1 VPSPY
6 VLLIEGAP
14 DPLAAK
20 PAIGM
25 LRYRRRDVA
34 ALLDPKHAGS
44 TAEAVLGIGGDVPVV
59 ASLDDVRA
67 GGVVIGTAPGGGRL
81 DPALRRSVRDALA
94 RGLEVVNG
102 LHELVGDDP
111 ELRALAARTGAPV
124 RDLRRP
130 PARLALSEN
139 RARHAPCFR
148 IHTVG
153 TDGCVGK
160 MTVALELT
168 AALAR
173 EGVDARF
180 LATGQTGMLISGG
193 GVAVDAIP
201 ADFVAGAIEAEVLA
215 RRDAEVLV
223 IEGQGSLAHPQFS
236 AVTLGLLHGCA
247 PDALVLC
254 GDATRTGYRGC
265 DGTPPSLDALVELYV
280 RMASLIHPARAIAV
294 ALRTAGLD
302 DAGARRA
309 LADATARTGLPA
321 ADALRFGCAPLVAAA
336 RAARGR

>member
-1 VPSPY
+1 MAGPY
-6 VLLIEGAP
+6 VLLIEGAE

-20 PAIGM
+20 TAIAM
-25 LRYRRRDVA
+25 LRYRRGDVA

-44 TAEAVLGIGGDVPVV
+44 TAQARLGLGGDVPVV
-59 ASLDDVRA
+59 ASLDGVGA
-67 GGVVIGTAPGGGRL
+67 GGVIIGTAPGGGRL
-81 DPALRRSVRDALA
+81 VPPLRRAVRDALS

-102 LHELVGDDP
+102 LHERVGDDP
-111 ELRALAARTGAPV
+111 ELSELAARCGARV

-130 PARLALSEN
+130 PPHLALSRNE
-139 RARHAPCFR
+139 ARHAECFR
-148 IHTVG
+148 VHTVG
-153 TDGCVGK
+153 NDGCVGK
-160 MTVALELT
+160 MTLALELT

-173 EGVDARF
+173 SGVDARF

-193 GVAVDAIP
+193 GVAVDAVP

-247 PDALVLC
+247 PDALLLC
-254 GDATRTGYRGC
+254 LDATRTRYRSC
-265 DGTPPSLDALVELYV
+265 DGVPPPIETLIELYE
-280 RMASLIHPARAIAV
+280 RMASLIHPARFLGV

-302 DAGARRA
+302 DAAARRA
-309 LADATARTGLPA
+309 LADAQARTGLPV
-321 ADALRFGCAPLVAAA
+321 ADVIRFGCGPLAAA
-336 RAARGR
+336 VRAACGR